1 MSRTEAFDIVSFD
14 VGIRNLAYCIAT
26 VSPADIRISAWGIIS
41 LVEPAPTCMAARR
54 GRVCGRRAAFEKD
67 DTKLCAKCAS
77 SHPTWLV
84 PQRAHC
90 AAALRKLSVAEL
102 AAIVCDTADPT
113 PTTKAALVA
122 RAVAAY
128 SARTMT
134 PLAAAASAS
143 SADMIGVARAVA
155 RALDADPRFAAARC
169 VLIENQIG
177 PLANR
182 MKALQGMLTQYFVL
196 RGDAEIHYIS
206 SANKLKLFVAEP
218 VVEGGAGEEGAAPA
232 PGPTYAERK
241 ASSVTHTRQMLE
253 STPALAQWLP
263 QFDASPKKDD
273 YADSFLQMVWYMRGA
288 GWARL
293 DGHVLRGAHV

>member
-1 MSRTEAFDIVSFD
+1 
-14 VGIRNLAYCIAT
+14 
-26 VSPADIRISAWGIIS
+26 
-41 LVEPAPTCMAARR
+41 
-54 GRVCGRRAAFEKD
+54 
-67 DTKLCAKCAS
+67 
-77 SHPTWLV
+77 
-84 PQRAHC
+84 
-90 AAALRKLSVAEL
+90 
-102 AAIVCDTADPT
+102 
-113 PTTKAALVA
+113 
-122 RAVAAY
+122 
-128 SARTMT
+128 MT

-155 RALDADPRFAAARC
+155 RALDADSRFAAARC

-218 VVEGGAGEEGAAPA
+218 VPAVEGGDAAA
-232 PGPTYAERK
+232 AAAVGPTYAERK
-241 ASSVTHTRQMLE
+241 ASSVTHTRQVLE
-253 STPALAQWLP
+253 STPAMAQWLP

-293 DGHVLRGAHV
+293 EGHVLRGSYT

>member
-1 MSRTEAFDIVSFD
+1 
-14 VGIRNLAYCIAT
+14 
-26 VSPADIRISAWGIIS
+26 VSPADVRIAAWGIIS
-41 LVEPAPTCMAARR
+41 LVAPAPTCAAARR
-54 GRVCGRRAAFEKD
+54 SRVCGRRAVFEKD
-67 DTKLCAKCAS
+67 DTKLCAKCAE

-90 AAALRKLSVAEL
+90 AAALRKLSVPEL
-102 AAIVCDTADPT
+102 TEIIGDTADPA
-113 PTTKAALVA
+113 PKTKSALVA
-122 RAVAAY
+122 RAVEFY
-128 SARTMT
+128 TARTMT
-134 PLAAAASAS
+134 PLTAAASAS
-143 SADMIGVARAVA
+143 SADMIGVARALA

-206 SANKLKLFVAEP
+206 SANKLKLFAAEP
-218 VVEGGAGEEGAAPA
+218 VVEGGDAAAA

-241 ASSVTHTRQMLE
+241 ASSVTHTRQVIE
-253 STPALAQWLP
+253 STPALVPWLP

-293 DGHVLRGAHV
+293 EGHVLRGARGGCAPYV